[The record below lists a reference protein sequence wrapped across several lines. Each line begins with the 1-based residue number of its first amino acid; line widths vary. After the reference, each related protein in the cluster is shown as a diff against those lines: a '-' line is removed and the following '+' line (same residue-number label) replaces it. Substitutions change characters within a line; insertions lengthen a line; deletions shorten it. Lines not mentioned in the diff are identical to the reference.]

1 MGLGKIAGT
10 AANGVAN
17 FVAPI
22 AMIIASLAA
31 LAVIAP
37 AAQAQAPPGPI
48 HTKPGVEPEKPPTAE
63 EKKRTIRVRVNEVTA
78 PVTVRDAS
86 GEMLLDI
93 PKESF
98 HIFDNG
104 VEQKIEHFDLGASSL
119 SIVLA
124 VETSSHI
131 DPMFPSVKQMG
142 IVFTETVMAQTSE
155 VAIVGYDDDVSLL
168 KKFTTDPERIE
179 DVIHNLA
186 TGTSG
191 SHLYDAMSRGISLLE
206 KRPQPQR
213 RILVVLGEAQDTGS
227 EHTLGEVLR
236 QAQLAN
242 VTIYSIGLSTAMAD
256 LRAKKEPVDHSLGPP
271 GTYPVPTPPGKPPTP
286 DLERQAANAPIDYM
300 ALVIFLVKTGKN
312 AIGPN
317 SLEIA
322 SKATGGMFL
331 NAKRDRTIQ
340 KAVDAIGGEIHA
352 QYSLGY
358 RPPPDV
364 APGYHEIKVTV
375 DRPGVSV
382 RTRPGYYLPPPES

>member
-1 MGLGKIAGT
+1 MGLPKSAGLAILIATFG
-10 AANGVAN
+10 A
-17 FVAPI
+17 
-22 AMIIASLAA
+22 LLA
-31 LAVIAP
+31 LAP
-37 AAQAQAPPGPI
+37 SSRAQAPAGPV
-48 HTKPGVEPEKPPTAE
+48 HTKPGLEPEKPPTPE
-63 EKKRTIRVRVNEVTA
+63 EAKRTIHVRVNEVTA
-78 PVTVRDAS
+78 PVTVRNAS

-93 PKESF
+93 PRESF
-98 HIFDNG
+98 HLFRNG

-131 DPMFPSVKQMG
+131 DPMFHSVKQMG

-168 KKFTTDPERIE
+168 KEFTTDPDRIE
-179 DVIHNLA
+179 DVINNLT
-186 TGTSG
+186 TGNSG
-191 SHLYDAMSRGISLLE
+191 SHLYDAMARGISLLE

-236 QAQLAN
+236 QAQLGN
-242 VTIYSIGLSTAMAD
+242 VKIYSICLSTATAG
-256 LRAKKEPVDHSLGPP
+256 LRAKKDPVDHSLGPP
-271 GTYPVPTPPGKPPTP
+271 GTYPVPTPPGKPQTP

-317 SLEIA
+317 SLAIA

-331 NAKRDRTIQ
+331 NAKKDSTIQ
-340 KAVDAIGGEIHA
+340 KAVDEIGGEIHA

-358 RPPPDV
+358 RPPPNV
-364 APGYHEIKVTV
+364 ESGYHEIKVTV

-382 RTRPGYYLPPPES
+382 RTRPGYYLPPPPAD

>member
-10 AANGVAN
+10 ASNGVAM
-17 FVAPI
+17 I
-22 AMIIASLAA
+22 AALVASLGALTAGAA
-31 LAVIAP
+31 TAH
-37 AAQAQAPPGPI
+37 AQAPPGPI
-48 HTKPGVEPEKPPTAE
+48 HMKPGVEPEKPPTAD

-179 DVIHNLA
+179 DVIHNLT
-186 TGTSG
+186 TGNSG

-256 LRAKKEPVDHSLGPP
+256 LRAPPPPPDTPNYPP
-271 GTYPVPTPPGKPPTP
+271 GTFPVPVPPGKAPTP
-286 DLERQAANAPIDYM
+286 ANEAAAQDPGINYTAI
-300 ALVIFLVKTGKN
+300 AIWLIKTGKN

-317 SLEIA
+317 SLAIA

-331 NAKRDRTIQ
+331 NAKRDKTIQ

-375 DRPGVSV
+375 DKPGVSV

>member
-1 MGLGKIAGT
+1 MDSARTRRT
-10 AANGVAN
+10 AVLMAVLFA
-17 FVAPI
+17 
-22 AMIIASLAA
+22 ASLA
-31 LAVIAP
+31 LTPEVS
-37 AAQAQAPPGPI
+37 AQAPAGPI
-48 HTKPGVEPEKPPTAE
+48 HTKPGVEPEKPPTPE
-63 EKKRTIRVRVNEVTA
+63 EAKRTIHVRVNEVTA
-78 PVTVRDAS
+78 PVTVRNAN

-131 DPMFPSVKQMG
+131 NPMFPSVKQMG

-155 VAIVGYDDDVSLL
+155 VAILGYDDDVRLL
-168 KKFTTDPERIE
+168 KKFTTDPDRIE
-179 DVIHNLA
+179 DVINNLT

-191 SHLYDAMSRGISLLE
+191 SHLYDAMARGISLLE
-206 KRPQPQR
+206 KRPLPQR

-227 EHTLGEVLR
+227 ENRLGEVLR

-256 LRAKKEPVDHSLGPP
+256 LRAPPPPPDTPNYPP
-271 GTYPVPTPPGKPPTP
+271 GTFPVPVPPGKAPTP
-286 DLERQAANAPIDYM
+286 ANEAAAQDPGINYLAI
-300 ALVIFLVKTGKN
+300 AIWLVKTGKN
-312 AIGPN
+312 ALGPN

-340 KAVDAIGGEIHA
+340 KAVDEIGGEIHA

-358 RPPPDV
+358 RPPPNV
-364 APGYHEIKVTV
+364 ESGYHEIKVTV

-382 RTRPGYYLPPPES
+382 RTRPGYYLPPPPAD

>member
-1 MGLGKIAGT
+1 MSFRLQRTAG
-10 AANGVAN
+10 
-17 FVAPI
+17 
-22 AMIIASLAA
+22 LAA
-31 LAVIAP
+31 LIAAVAALLALAP
-37 AAQAQAPPGPI
+37 PTRAQAPPGPL
-48 HTKPGVEPEKPPTAE
+48 HTKPGIESEKPPTPE
-63 EKKRTIRVRVNEVTA
+63 EAKRTIHVRVNEVTA
-78 PVTVRDAS
+78 PVTVRNAS

-119 SIVLA
+119 SIVLV

-131 DPMFPSVKQMG
+131 DPMFPSVKRMG

-155 VAIVGYDDDVSLL
+155 VAVVGYDDDVSLL
-168 KKFTTDPERIE
+168 KKFTTDPERIG
-179 DVIHNLA
+179 DVINNLT
-186 TGTSG
+186 TGNSG
-191 SHLYDAMSRGISLLE
+191 SHLYDAMARGISLLE
-206 KRPQPQR
+206 KRPSVQR

-227 EHTLGEVLR
+227 ESRLGEVLR
-236 QAQLAN
+236 SAQLAN

-271 GTYPVPTPPGKPPTP
+271 GTYPIPTPPGKPQTP

-317 SLEIA
+317 ALAIA

-331 NAKRDRTIQ
+331 NAKKDSTIQ
-340 KAVDAIGGEIHA
+340 KAVDEIGGEIHA

-358 RPPPDV
+358 RPPPNV
-364 APGYHEIKVTV
+364 ESGYHEIKVTV
-375 DRPGVSV
+375 DREGVSV
-382 RTRPGYYLPPPES
+382 RTRPGYYLPPPPAD

>member
-1 MGLGKIAGT
+1 MGSPRTAGL
-10 AANGVAN
+10 AI
-17 FVAPI
+17 FVA
-22 AMIIASLAA
+22 AFVALLA
-31 LAVIAP
+31 LVPAVR
-37 AAQAQAPPGPI
+37 AQAPAGPI
-48 HTKPGVEPEKPPTAE
+48 HTKPGVEPEKQPTAE
-63 EKKRTIRVRVNEVTA
+63 EAKRTIHVRVNEVTA
-78 PVTVRDAS
+78 PVTVRNTS

-93 PKESF
+93 PRESF

-119 SIVLA
+119 SIVLV

-131 DPMFPSVKQMG
+131 DPMFKSVKQMG

-155 VAIVGYDDDVSLL
+155 VAVVGYDDDVSLL
-168 KKFTTDPERIE
+168 KKFTTDPDRVGE
-179 DVIHNLA
+179 VINNLT
-186 TGTSG
+186 TGNSG
-191 SHLYDAMSRGISLLE
+191 SHLYDAMTRGISLLE

-256 LRAKKEPVDHSLGPP
+256 LRAPPPPPNTPAYPP
-271 GTYPVPTPPGKPPTP
+271 GTFPVPVPPGKAPTP
-286 DLERQAANAPIDYM
+286 ANEAAAQDPGINYLQIAIW
-300 ALVIFLVKTGKN
+300 LIKTGKN

-317 SLEIA
+317 SLAIA

-340 KAVDAIGGEIHA
+340 RAVDEIGGEIHA

-358 RPPPDV
+358 RPPPNV
-364 APGYHEIKVTV
+364 ESGYHEIKVTV

-382 RTRPGYYLPPPES
+382 RTRPGYYLPPPPGD

>member
-1 MGLGKIAGT
+1 MTSGKIVGA
-10 AANGVAN
+10 AANLVALMA
-17 FVAPI
+17 VLV
-22 AMIIASLAA
+22 ASLGA
-31 LAVIAP
+31 LALSASVP
-37 AAQAQAPPGPI
+37 AAYAQAPPGPI
-48 HTKPGVEPEKPPTAE
+48 HTKPGVEPEKPPTVE
-63 EKKRTIRVRVNEVTA
+63 EKKRTIHVRVNEVTA

-119 SIVLA
+119 SIVLV

-179 DVIHNLA
+179 DVIHNLT

-191 SHLYDAMSRGISLLE
+191 SHLYDAMSRGIALLE
-206 KRPQPQR
+206 RRPQPQR

-256 LRAKKEPVDHSLGPP
+256 LRAKKDPVDHSLGPP
-271 GTYPVPTPPGKPPTP
+271 GTYPVPTPPGKAPTP
-286 DLERQAANAPIDYM
+286 DLERTVSNAPIDYM

-312 AIGPN
+312 AVGPN
-317 SLEIA
+317 SLAIA

-331 NAKRDRTIQ
+331 NAKKDSTIQ

-375 DRPGVSV
+375 DREGVSV

>member
-1 MGLGKIAGT
+1 MGL
-10 AANGVAN
+10 
-17 FVAPI
+17 PR
-22 AMIIASLAA
+22 SAA
-31 LAVIAP
+31 LAILIATFAALLALAP
-37 AAQAQAPPGPI
+37 AARAQAPAGPI
-48 HTKPGVEPEKPPTAE
+48 HTKPGVEPEKQPTAE
-63 EKKRTIRVRVNEVTA
+63 EAKRTIHVRVNEVTA
-78 PVTVRDAS
+78 PVTVRNAN

-131 DPMFPSVKQMG
+131 DPMFHSVKQMG

-168 KKFTTDPERIE
+168 KKFTTDPDRIE
-179 DVIHNLA
+179 EVINNLS

-206 KRPQPQR
+206 KRPLPQR

-227 EHTLGEVLR
+227 ENRLGEVLR

-256 LRAKKEPVDHSLGPP
+256 LRAPPPPPDTPHYPP
-271 GTYPVPTPPGKPPTP
+271 GTFPVPTRPGSAPTP
-286 DLERQAANAPIDYM
+286 DAEAAAQDPGINYLAI
-300 ALVIFLVKTGKN
+300 AIWLIKTGKN

-317 SLEIA
+317 SLAIA

-331 NAKRDRTIQ
+331 NAKRDSTIQ

-358 RPPPDV
+358 RPPPNV
-364 APGYHEIKVTV
+364 ESGYHEIKVTV
-375 DRPGVSV
+375 DMPGVSV
-382 RTRPGYYLPPPES
+382 RTRPGYYLPPPPAD

>member
-1 MGLGKIAGT
+1 MDSARIRRSAVLIAI
-10 AANGVAN
+10 
-17 FVAPI
+17 FVAW
-22 AMIIASLAA
+22 LA
-31 LAVIAP
+31 LTPGV
-37 AAQAQAPPGPI
+37 QAQAPAGPI
-48 HTKPGVEPEKPPTAE
+48 HTKPGVEPEKPPTPE
-63 EKKRTIRVRVNEVTA
+63 EAKRTIHVRVNEVTA
-78 PVTVRDAS
+78 PVTVRNAS

-131 DPMFPSVKQMG
+131 DPMFHSVKQMG

-168 KKFTTDPERIE
+168 KKFTTDPDRIE
-179 DVIHNLA
+179 DVINNLT
-186 TGTSG
+186 TGNSG

-213 RILVVLGEAQDTGS
+213 RILVVIGEAQDTGS
-227 EHTLGEVLR
+227 ENRLGEVLR

-256 LRAKKEPVDHSLGPP
+256 LRAPPPPPDTPNYPP
-271 GTYPVPTPPGKPPTP
+271 GTFPVPVPPGKAPTP
-286 DLERQAANAPIDYM
+286 GNEAAAQDPGINYLAI
-300 ALVIFLVKTGKN
+300 AIWLVKTGKN
-312 AIGPN
+312 ALGPN
-317 SLEIA
+317 SLAIA

-340 KAVDAIGGEIHA
+340 KAVDEIGGEIHA

-358 RPPPDV
+358 RPPPNV
-364 APGYHEIKVTV
+364 ESGYHEIKVTV

-382 RTRPGYYLPPPES
+382 RTRPGYYLPPPPAD

>member
-1 MGLGKIAGT
+1 MDSARIRRVAALIAI
-10 AANGVAN
+10 
-17 FVAPI
+17 FV
-22 AMIIASLAA
+22 ASLA
-31 LAVIAP
+31 LSPEVS
-37 AAQAQAPPGPI
+37 AQAPAGPI
-48 HTKPGVEPEKPPTAE
+48 HTKPGVEPEKPPSPEQA
-63 EKKRTIRVRVNEVTA
+63 KRTNHVQVNEVTA
-78 PVTVRDAS
+78 PVTVRNAS

-93 PKESF
+93 PRESF

-131 DPMFPSVKQMG
+131 DPMFHSVKQMG

-168 KKFTTDPERIE
+168 KKFTTDPDRIE
-179 DVIHNLA
+179 DVINNLT
-186 TGTSG
+186 TGNSG
-191 SHLYDAMSRGISLLE
+191 SHLYDAMARGISLLE
-206 KRPQPQR
+206 KRPSVQR

-227 EHTLGEVLR
+227 ESRLGEVVR
-236 QAQLAN
+236 SAQLAN

-271 GTYPVPTPPGKPPTP
+271 GTYPIPTPPGKPQTP

-317 SLEIA
+317 SLAIA

-331 NAKRDRTIQ
+331 NAKRDSTIQ
-340 KAVDAIGGEIHA
+340 KAGDEIGGEIHA

-358 RPPPDV
+358 RPPPNV
-364 APGYHEIKVTV
+364 EPGYHEIKVTV
-375 DRPGVSV
+375 DREGVSV
-382 RTRPGYYLPPPES
+382 RTRPGYYLPPPPAD

>member
-1 MGLGKIAGT
+1 MTRVRIADT
-10 AANGVAN
+10 AANALA
-17 FVAPI
+17 FI
-22 AMIIASLAA
+22 AALGALAA
-31 LAVIAP
+31 TVP
-37 AAQAQAPPGPI
+37 AARAQAPPGPI

-119 SIVLA
+119 SIVLV

-131 DPMFPSVKQMG
+131 DPMFPSVKRMG

-155 VAIVGYDDDVSLL
+155 VAVVGYDDDVSLL

-179 DVIHNLA
+179 DLINNLS
-186 TGTSG
+186 TGNSG
-191 SHLYDAMSRGISLLE
+191 SHLYDAMARGISLLK
-206 KRPQPQR
+206 KRPLPQR

-227 EHTLGEVLR
+227 ENRLGEVLR

-242 VTIYSIGLSTAMAD
+242 VTIYAIGLSTAMAD
-256 LRAKKEPVDHSLGPP
+256 LRAKQEPVDHSLGPP
-271 GTYPVPTPPGKPPTP
+271 GTYPLPTPNGQPPTP
-286 DLERQAANAPIDYM
+286 GLEHQVANPPIDYM
-300 ALVIFLVKTGKN
+300 ALALWLVKTGKN

-317 SLEIA
+317 SLAIA

-358 RPPPDV
+358 RPMPGPES
-364 APGYHEIKVTV
+364 GYHEIKVTV

-382 RTRPGYYLPPPES
+382 RTRPGYYIPPPPAD

>member
-1 MGLGKIAGT
+1 MSLRVPRTVG
-10 AANGVAN
+10 
-17 FVAPI
+17 
-22 AMIIASLAA
+22 LAA
-31 LAVIAP
+31 LIAAAAAILALASP
-37 AAQAQAPPGPI
+37 ARAQAPPGPL
-48 HTKPGVEPEKPPTAE
+48 HTKPGIQPERQPTPE
-63 EKKRTIRVRVNEVTA
+63 EARRTIHVRVNEVTA
-78 PVTVRDAS
+78 PVTLRHGG

-93 PKESF
+93 PRESF

-131 DPMFPSVKQMG
+131 DPMFHSLKQRG
-142 IVFTETVMAQTSE
+142 VVFTETVMAQTSE

-168 KKFTTDPERIE
+168 KKFTTDPDRIE
-179 DVIHNLA
+179 DVINNLT
-186 TGTSG
+186 TGNSG
-191 SHLYDAMSRGISLLE
+191 SHLYDAMARGISLLE

-236 QAQLAN
+236 QAQLGN

-256 LRAKKEPVDHSLGPP
+256 LRAKKDPVDHSLGPP
-271 GTYPVPTPPGKPPTP
+271 GTYPVPTPPGKAPNP

-317 SLEIA
+317 SLAIA

-331 NAKRDRTIQ
+331 NAKKDSTIQ
-340 KAVDAIGGEIHA
+340 KAVDEIGGEIHA

-358 RPPPDV
+358 RPPPNV
-364 APGYHEIKVTV
+364 ESGYHEIKVTV
-375 DRPGVSV
+375 DREGVSV
-382 RTRPGYYLPPPES
+382 RTRPGYYLPPPPAD